1 MENTLLI
8 SDQQGCHILSW
19 RFERDR
25 LVALWEAKGIS
36 QDDVTTKIGTS
47 KQHVSQWEIGKLV
60 PTDILA
66 GVFMSNVT
74 NILLFMINLE
84 RK

>member
-1 MENTLLI
+1 
-8 SDQQGCHILSW
+8 LSW

-36 QDDVTTKIGTS
+36 QDDVTTKIG
-47 KQHVSQWEIGKLV
+47 
-60 PTDILA
+60 ILA

>member
-1 MENTLLI
+1 MENILLI
-8 SDQQGCHILSW
+8 SDQQVGHILSW

-25 LVALWEAKGIS
+25 L
-36 QDDVTTKIGTS
+36 
-47 KQHVSQWEIGKLV
+47 VSQWEIGKLV
-60 PTDILA
+60 PTDILV
-66 GVFMSNVT
+66 GVFMSIMT